1 MTLGRRAFLDRYDM
15 QRIYCGHRIV
25 FTDNHCN
32 SLAERDEIRVR
43 HPQPLAAGK
52 LQRKRFEPVLQ

>member
-1 MTLGRRAFLDRYDM
+1 M

-25 FTDNHCN
+25 FIDNHCN